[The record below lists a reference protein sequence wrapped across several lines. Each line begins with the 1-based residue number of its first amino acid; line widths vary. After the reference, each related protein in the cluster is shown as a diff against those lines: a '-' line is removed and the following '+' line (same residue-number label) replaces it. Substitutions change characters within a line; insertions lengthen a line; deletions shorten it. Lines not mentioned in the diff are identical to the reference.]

1 MPEKISRKQKHVDEF
16 MTAVRGISITPIK
29 RVLRVE
35 FPGNYFPET
44 TKRALAE
51 RYAKGK
57 MSLGGAVEAQLFR
70 RLSLEDFKAK
80 CFGVVGIQS
89 SSDASQ
95 RAVKAWRSGVQPR
108 SPQDLSHAS

>member
-1 MPEKISRKQKHVDEF
+1 MPEKISRKQKHADEF
-16 MTAVRGISITPIK
+16 MAALRGVSITPIK

-57 MSLGGAVEAQLFR
+57 MSLGGAVESQLFR
-70 RLSLEDFKAK
+70 RLRLEEFKAK
-80 CFGVVGIQS
+80 CFGVVGVQS
-89 SSDASQ
+89 SSDTS
-95 RAVKAWRSGVQPR
+95 RRSVKAWLSGVQPR
-108 SPQDLSHAS
+108 NPCDL